1 MQPGARRRE
10 PELDPEIQ
18 ALLGKGNMFY
28 VMQDY
33 AQAIETY
40 QSVIMQEPAVHVA
53 WTTLATCHQELGN
66 DEKALQCE
74 MMAAHLRPTNDVWK
88 DLGAKS
94 R

>member
-1 MQPGARRRE
+1 
-10 PELDPEIQ
+10 
-18 ALLGKGNMFY
+18 MFY

-94 R
+94 RSVVEYLAGSDQHD